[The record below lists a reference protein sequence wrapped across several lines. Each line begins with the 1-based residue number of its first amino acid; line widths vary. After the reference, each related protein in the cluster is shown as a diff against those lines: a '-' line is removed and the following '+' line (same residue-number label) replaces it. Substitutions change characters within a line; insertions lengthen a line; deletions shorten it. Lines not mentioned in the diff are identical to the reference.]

1 MEKQIEKGP
10 SKNKSEKADK
20 EKCKGLVLL
29 PYVQGVSECLHRVL
43 MKHNVASAFKPMN
56 TLRQTLVHPKDKRD
70 IGDNSEVV
78 YQIPCD
84 SCDQIYIG
92 ETGRKLKVWMKE
104 HRDEVNEMSSKHFT
118 RAHRKSS
125 LSTVNKS
132 AITDHIATTNHTIG
146 WDDSKILTRESNRTR
161 RWIKEAIHIL
171 KHSGHTMNRDMGNY
185 QLPKIYHS
193 LIRPPPPPGG
203 AHQN

>member
-1 MEKQIEKGP
+1 MEKAPKKKNQEK
-10 SKNKSEKADK
+10 SKE

-29 PYVQGVSECLHRVL
+29 PYVQGVSECVHRIL
-43 MKHNVASAFKPMN
+43 LKHKVASAFKPMN
-56 TLRQTLVHPKDKRD
+56 TLRQSLVHPKDRRD

-84 SCDQIYIG
+84 MCDKVYIG
-92 ETGRKLKVWMKE
+92 ETGRKFKVRRKE
-104 HRDEVNEMSSKHFT
+104 HEEEANEASTKHFT
-118 RAHRKSS
+118 RAQRKA
-125 LSTVNKS
+125 STSTYNKS
-132 AITDHIATTNHTIG
+132 AITDHVASTNHTIG
-146 WDDSKILTRESNRTR
+146 WEDSKILCKESHRTR
-161 RWIKEAIHIL
+161 RWIKEAIHIQ
-171 KHSGHTMNRDMGNY
+171 KQSGHTMNRDAGNY